1 MQVFGRLRLLMIVFA
16 AAFAAVEVRLVH
28 LQFRT
33 REFWQK
39 EALEARTDVRT
50 VNAARGDLL
59 DCWGRP
65 LAVSR
70 PQHTL
75 SFAYGPFRQNT
86 PIGQIRAASRILGL
100 LPAYRDGLPS
110 VSSILA
116 NPIEWARLVLERSD
130 TDLAELPNQLR
141 RDYGFY
147 VRRLLARSESQFT
160 KAKSERSAPNLPYFT
175 ITGEDRE
182 VVLARIVDAVSA
194 QRAALAELARTAE
207 QGDDVLIARVDEVIA
222 KLEGEV
228 LRAME
233 IGGIQPGAKQEAL
246 IRRDLEYRARELF
259 RDVEFS
265 AVFAV
270 NLAPDVYAG
279 FEVHDE
285 ERRFYPPETED
296 ICPILVG
303 KVNDPPEFLVKQT
316 EERRARLLQLQS
328 LPPEQMDQD
337 TVLEID
343 RLRSMIRETDYLPD
357 EEMGG
362 LGLEALLESQLRGKR
377 GWRYVETDSSG
388 QDQTLLSSEPPLRGA
403 NVRITLDSRLQAA
416 AERVLAKKNWPGA
429 IVLLDPTD
437 GAIRAMATWPCPTR
451 KQLREDY
458 AELTKDPRAP
468 LFHRV
473 YQSPKNPPAPGSV
486 FKIITTAAALEAH
499 TIGTGHV
506 FDCEK
511 SITRGRTTLNCLFHH
526 GPLPLDTAFQKSC
539 NVYYYKLGEAVGIEP
554 IVAMAKRLGL
564 GRATGFGDPKFL
576 ELPDPSTSLREIDCA
591 IKLTNTEKKSI
602 TNTMRSAIGQ
612 ATFDDTTPLQIAAM
626 IAPFANGGNVVRP
639 YLIDVIGETKAPREA
654 PKSAGLSRSTID
666 TIAHAMTLVCEQG
679 GTAGPDPNEL
689 RDLRPYRVSGKTGTA
704 QVAKPD
710 GTLDKTHA
718 WFAGIVPHDAPKL
731 LFAVFLENIGEHGG
745 DVAAPLFNRL
755 LEQPEML
762 EFLDM
767 DPVAPPAGPPTG
779 PKKAASKDSKPKSGA
794 SRDPR
799 KER

>member
-1 MQVFGRLRLLMIVFA
+1 MQVSGRLRLLMIVFA
-16 AAFAAVEVRLVH
+16 AAFAAVEARLVH

-39 EALEARTDVRT
+39 EALEARTDVRM

-75 SFAYGPFRQNT
+75 SFSYGPFRQNT
-86 PIGQIRAASRILGL
+86 PIGQIRAASRILEY
-100 LPAYRDGLPS
+100 LPAYRGGSLS
-110 VSSILA
+110 VAGILA
-116 NPIEWARLVLERSD
+116 SPIEWARFVLERSD
-130 TDLAELPNQLR
+130 AELAELPPQMR

-147 VRRLLARSESQFT
+147 VRRLLALSESQYT
-160 KAKSERSAPNLPYFT
+160 KAKSERGGPNLPYFT

-182 VVLARIVDAVSA
+182 IVLARIVEAVSA
-194 QRAALAELARTAE
+194 QRAALAELAGTAE
-207 QGDDVLIARVDEVIA
+207 QTVEDLIARVDEEIET
-222 KLEGEV
+222 LEGEV
-228 LRAME
+228 QRALDL
-233 IGGIQPGAKQEAL
+233 GGIQPGAKQEAL
-246 IRRDLEYRARELF
+246 IRRDLEYRARELVS
-259 RDVEFS
+259 DVEFS

-296 ICPILVG
+296 ICPILIG
-303 KVNDPPEFLVKQT
+303 KVNSPPEFLVKQT

-357 EEMGG
+357 EEMGA

-377 GWRYVETDSSG
+377 GWRYVETDSAG

-403 NVRITLDSRLQAA
+403 NVRITLDARLQAA
-416 AERVLAKKNWPGA
+416 AERVLAKKNWPGSIA
-429 IVLLDPTD
+429 LIDPRD
-437 GAIRAMATWPCPTR
+437 GAIRALATWPCPTR

-458 AELTKDPRAP
+458 TELSKDPRAP
-468 LFHRV
+468 LFNRA

-486 FKIITTAAALEAH
+486 FKIVTTAAALESH
-499 TIGTGHV
+499 TIGPGHV
-506 FDCEK
+506 YDCER
-511 SITRGRTTLNCLFHH
+511 SITRGRTTLSCLFHH

-539 NVYYYKLGEAVGIEP
+539 NIYYYKLGEAVGIER
-554 IVAMAKRLGL
+554 IVEMAERLGM
-564 GRATGFGDPKFL
+564 GRASGFGDPKFL
-576 ELPDPSTSLREIDCA
+576 GLPEPSTSLHEIGCA
-591 IKLTNTEKKSI
+591 IKLSAQERKSI

-612 ATFDDTTPLQIAAM
+612 ATFDDTTPLQIATM

-639 YLIDVIGETKAPREA
+639 YLIDTIGDTTAPREA
-654 PKSAGLSRSTID
+654 PHSAGLSRATID
-666 TIAHAMTLVCEQG
+666 TIAHAMTLVCEPG
-679 GTAGPDPNEL
+679 GTAGPDPSEF

-710 GTLDKTHA
+710 GSLDKTHA

-731 LFAVFLENIGEHGG
+731 VFAVFLENIGAHGG

-762 EFLDM
+762 EYLDM
-767 DPVAPPAGPPTG
+767 APVAPPAD
-779 PKKAASKDSKPKSGA
+779 PKKDPTNASKSKGGA
-794 SRDPR
+794 PRDPR

>member
-1 MQVFGRLRLLMIVFA
+1 MQVSGRLRLLMIVFA
-16 AAFAAVEVRLVH
+16 AAFAAVEARLVH

-39 EALEARTDVRT
+39 EALEARTDVRM

-75 SFAYGPFRQNT
+75 SFSYGPFRQNT
-86 PIGQIRAASRILGL
+86 PIGQIRAASRILEY
-100 LPAYRDGLPS
+100 LPAYRGGSLS
-110 VSSILA
+110 VAGILA
-116 NPIEWARLVLERSD
+116 SPIEWARFVLERSD
-130 TDLAELPNQLR
+130 AELAELPPQMR

-147 VRRLLARSESQFT
+147 VRRLLALSESQYT
-160 KAKSERSAPNLPYFT
+160 KAKSERGGPNLPYFT

-182 VVLARIVDAVSA
+182 IVLARIVDAVSA

-207 QGDDVLIARVDEVIA
+207 QTEDVLLTRVDEVIA

-228 LRAME
+228 QRAME

-296 ICPILVG
+296 ICPILIG

-437 GAIRAMATWPCPTR
+437 GGIRAMATWPCPTR

-468 LFHRV
+468 LFHRG

-486 FKIITTAAALEAH
+486 FKIVTTAAALESH
-499 TIGTGHV
+499 TIGPGHV
-506 FDCEK
+506 YDCER
-511 SITRGRTTLNCLFHH
+511 SITRGRTTLSCLFHH

-539 NVYYYKLGEAVGIEP
+539 NVYYYKLGEAVGLERIVEMARTTRHWGARPASGTPSSSNLPEP
-554 IVAMAKRLGL
+554 SGEPPRDRL
-564 GRATGFGDPKFL
+564 RR
-576 ELPDPSTSLREIDCA
+576 SSCRR
-591 IKLTNTEKKSI
+591 TERKSI
-602 TNTMRSAIGQ
+602 TNAMRSAIGQ
-612 ATFDDTTPLQIAAM
+612 SD
-626 IAPFANGGNVVRP
+626 VR
-639 YLIDVIGETKAPREA
+639 R
-654 PKSAGLSRSTID
+654 
-666 TIAHAMTLVCEQG
+666 H
-679 GTAGPDPNEL
+679 
-689 RDLRPYRVSGKTGTA
+689 
-704 QVAKPD
+704 
-710 GTLDKTHA
+710 H
-718 WFAGIVPHDAPKL
+718 
-731 LFAVFLENIGEHGG
+731 
-745 DVAAPLFNRL
+745 AAPDR
-755 LEQPEML
+755 
-762 EFLDM
+762 
-767 DPVAPPAGPPTG
+767 
-779 PKKAASKDSKPKSGA
+779 
-794 SRDPR
+794 RR
-799 KER
+799 